1 MWHTLHTIYEKIN
14 KAFFEAVTECGVG
27 G

>member
-1 MWHTLHTIYEKIN
+1 MWHTLHKIYEKIN
-14 KAFFEAVTECGVG
+14 KAFSEAVTECGVG